1 MTMIPRTIQTLALIF
16 CVAFATPAISQS
28 SLPAVFL
35 MGQNEEAYEKLCQEH
50 ARTLLAVSDND
61 MKKALNNWLEFVKSV
76 QDYAGSIKYDIKGL
90 KVRIHVFWNADGA
103 ISNIGYFVM
112 PNSRNFKTEELNAF
126 FGSFIRQYHSNLHSD
141 KKFSHY
147 TSATFPTF
155 VDKKE

>member
-16 CVAFATPAISQS
+16 CVALSSPVIGQ
-28 SLPAVFL
+28 SLPAVFS

-90 KVRIHVFWNADGA
+90 KVWIHVFWNTDGS
-103 ISNIGYFVM
+103 ISNLGYFVM
-112 PNSRNFKTEELNAF
+112 PNSRNFKPDELNAF
-126 FGSFIRQYHSNLHSD
+126 FGSFIRQYHSNLRSD

-155 VDKKE
+155 VDKRE